1 MKNQFKKQFPSFL
14 LETRNCFSLLSSY
27 IIFQYISLQEH
38 QYNLMIPVSKGQKAV
53 RACTIRL
60 LNLGHAKYEV
70 QNIQWM
76 FVLHRPKRSV
86 DSSDLRSKSAD
97 FESYRKLNFDEP
109 VPVDFAVKH
118 NRYRA
123 KTRIHP
129 DRARFFELRGQAPLS
144 VVVDAVLENCSLE
157 EVQKAR
163 KKAKLKGTIKKLT
176 PAPVK
181 ELAKK
186 VLRKIR

>member
-97 FESYRKLNFDEP
+97 CEYLEDCGNC
-109 VPVDFAVKH
+109 
-118 NRYRA
+118 
-123 KTRIHP
+123 
-129 DRARFFELRGQAPLS
+129 
-144 VVVDAVLENCSLE
+144 VVA
-157 EVQKAR
+157 
-163 KKAKLKGTIKKLT
+163 
-176 PAPVK
+176 
-181 ELAKK
+181 
-186 VLRKIR
+186 

>member
-97 FESYRKLNFDEP
+97 FEYLEDYKNN
-109 VPVDFAVKH
+109 K
-118 NRYRA
+118 RYTGLYA
-123 KTRIHP
+123 LCIFLFQTY
-129 DRARFFELRGQAPLS
+129 
-144 VVVDAVLENCSLE
+144 
-157 EVQKAR
+157 
-163 KKAKLKGTIKKLT
+163 LT
-176 PAPVK
+176 TN
-181 ELAKK
+181 
-186 VLRKIR
+186 II

>member
-1 MKNQFKKQFPSFL
+1 MSDSFSLFFCLFHQIFLSVQMFFCQISLTFSIIAYVERKSNSLYMKNQFKKQFPSFL

-97 FESYRKLNFDEP
+97 FEYF
-109 VPVDFAVKH
+109 
-118 NRYRA
+118 
-123 KTRIHP
+123 I
-129 DRARFFELRGQAPLS
+129 
-144 VVVDAVLENCSLE
+144 
-157 EVQKAR
+157 
-163 KKAKLKGTIKKLT
+163 
-176 PAPVK
+176 
-181 ELAKK
+181 
-186 VLRKIR
+186 

>member
-1 MKNQFKKQFPSFL
+1 MYMKNQFKKQFPSFL

-97 FESYRKLNFDEP
+97 FESYRKLNFEETAIICYFISPTVFVATRSTP
-109 VPVDFAVKH
+109 VPAMS
-118 NRYRA
+118 
-123 KTRIHP
+123 
-129 DRARFFELRGQAPLS
+129 ARMISPR
-144 VVVDAVLENCSLE
+144 
-157 EVQKAR
+157 
-163 KKAKLKGTIKKLT
+163 
-176 PAPVK
+176 
-181 ELAKK
+181 
-186 VLRKIR
+186 

>member
-1 MKNQFKKQFPSFL
+1 MYMKNQFKKQFPSFL

-27 IIFQYISLQEH
+27 IIFQYLSLQEH

-86 DSSDLRSKSAD
+86 NSSYLRSKSAD
-97 FESYRKLNFDEP
+97 FEYLEDYRNNK
-109 VPVDFAVKH
+109 
-118 NRYRA
+118 RYTGLYA
-123 KTRIHP
+123 LCIFLFQTY
-129 DRARFFELRGQAPLS
+129 
-144 VVVDAVLENCSLE
+144 
-157 EVQKAR
+157 
-163 KKAKLKGTIKKLT
+163 LT
-176 PAPVK
+176 NN
-181 ELAKK
+181 
-186 VLRKIR
+186 II

>member
-97 FESYRKLNFDEP
+97 FEYLEDYRNNK
-109 VPVDFAVKH
+109 
-118 NRYRA
+118 RYTGLYA
-123 KTRIHP
+123 LCIFLFQTY
-129 DRARFFELRGQAPLS
+129 
-144 VVVDAVLENCSLE
+144 
-157 EVQKAR
+157 
-163 KKAKLKGTIKKLT
+163 LT
-176 PAPVK
+176 NN
-181 ELAKK
+181 
-186 VLRKIR
+186 II

>member
-1 MKNQFKKQFPSFL
+1 MEIK
-14 LETRNCFSLLSSY
+14 
-27 IIFQYISLQEH
+27 
-38 QYNLMIPVSKGQKAV
+38 
-53 RACTIRL
+53 
-60 LNLGHAKYEV
+60 
-70 QNIQWM
+70 
-76 FVLHRPKRSV
+76 PK
-86 DSSDLRSKSAD
+86 LK
-97 FESYRKLNFDEP
+97 FDEP

-118 NRYRA
+118 NRYRT

-186 VLRKIR
+186 KRSSQTVCRNDKKSML